1 MLRHCLLRRH
11 RSLCSHLLRWHLLLR
26 CCLWDI
32 VWHLICAIL
41 IICLTT
47 LLLRWHRTLWW
58 HLLLRCLHRWHT
70 ALHRWHLHTT
80 LHLLLRHH
88 TLHLG
93 IFYFESRNLVIP
105 LAVVLTSVNV
115 KAKNNHL
122 PFLQV
127 QLLNP
132 LLTEYPE

>member
-11 RSLCSHLLRWHLLLR
+11 TALLRRHIVPHLISTVLIIRLASLLLR
-26 CCLWDI
+26 
-32 VWHLICAIL
+32 
-41 IICLTT
+41 
-47 LLLRWHRTLWW
+47 RHRTLWRY
-58 HLLLRCLHRWHT
+58 LLLRCLHRWHT
-70 ALHRWHLHTT
+70 ALHRWHLHTA

-122 PFLQV
+122 TFLQI